1 MGLFS
6 KILGGEKLSK
16 PIEAVG
22 NIVDELFTSKDEK
35 LTHEEVKLRILQ
47 IPSTIQT
54 EINKIEAQHR
64 SIFVAGWRPFIGWVC
79 GIALLYNFI
88 IRDLLAWVLLNSNTL
103 ISLPP
108 ALQMEHLMTVLLGM
122 LGLGGLRTFEKIKG
136 KTK

>member
-54 EINKIEAQHR
+54 
-64 SIFVAGWRPFIGWVC
+64 
-79 GIALLYNFI
+79 Y
-88 IRDLLAWVLLNSNTL
+88 
-103 ISLPP
+103 
-108 ALQMEHLMTVLLGM
+108 
-122 LGLGGLRTFEKIKG
+122 
-136 KTK
+136 